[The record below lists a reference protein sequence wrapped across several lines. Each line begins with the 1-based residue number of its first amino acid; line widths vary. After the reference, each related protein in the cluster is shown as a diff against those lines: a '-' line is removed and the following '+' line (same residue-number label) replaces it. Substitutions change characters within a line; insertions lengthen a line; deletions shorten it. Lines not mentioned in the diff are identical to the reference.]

1 MKKLLLFILLGLYST
16 LSYAQSNFSVT
27 YGFDGVTSST
37 GRTDPTAPPT
47 ASNVTFSSFTSVGA
61 SANPNASARFSFTS
75 WPLGATNNTDD
86 FTGSI
91 DLTKYY
97 EVTIT
102 PGSNYTLS
110 LTNLIFTLQR
120 SGTGIR
126 QYAVRSSIDNF
137 ASNLSATIN
146 PSNSNLSVVATNT
159 FQVSDPSTTALNGS
173 TITFDSNHSST
184 APIIIRFY
192 GFNAEASGG
201 TFSIDN
207 VTITGSTTLS
217 NVNAPLISSNPT
229 SLAFGSQNINTTY
242 TEKALELTYSNLTNA
257 DLTLST
263 AAPFIISK
271 TSNGIYGTS
280 LIYTNAERTSPT
292 TLYVKY
298 APTSIGNNTG
308 SLAISGAGLS
318 STTNVALTGFGLD
331 PNFEINSDY
340 VQLFNDPNYLI
351 NSYWKQVSVKGSAKT
366 WEYTSSNPRT
376 GAGAAYMNGFSETE
390 TDGDGNKPSDDWL
403 ISPKMN
409 LTAFPNYPIVSFWS
423 RKWFAGPTLK
433 VYVSTTYNGS
443 AAINLADWTEI
454 TSPGLPNTTGV
465 WLQSNNI
472 DLSAYKTAA
481 TYIAFRYATE
491 TGSNGNAA
499 EWRIDDFSLTNKTAT
514 SSIPKNTITFTETS
528 VGSTSTSKSFNFSSS
543 GYGDITINAPSDF
556 EISADN
562 ASFHPSLTVLAAD
575 AVSAKTIYARFK
587 PSTTA
592 AQISGALTFSGTG
605 LTENGPTLLGSS
617 LLKSNTFDLATWNM
631 EFFGNGTAIAGSFG
645 PTDRNLQINNA
656 ATVYNNMLPDVIGIQ
671 EISDETAVDE
681 LLTKLP
687 STYKKRMSQVYSY
700 SIKPPTSNDPFPVQ
714 KLGFIYNSATVDT
727 VGFRAMF
734 VGIYKDAVAGTTIP
748 VAGNSNNRVDDG
760 FWSSGRLPFIGTF
773 NVTTLDGLRKKV
785 NVVVIHAKSGG
796 NTTDYNRR
804 VIDVQVLKDS
814 LTAQYPG
821 ENNAIIGDYNDFV
834 VGSNAGNLTSPF
846 KVFTDNGYKALTLDL
861 LNNGKGTYVGSTNP
875 SMIDN
880 IIVSNE
886 LDAFTAINST
896 AIEDA
901 RDYISGYATNT
912 SDHLPVYAR
921 FSFPIGTL
929 PVKFENF
936 TAKQEGAAVIL
947 RWSTASESNNNY
959 FTVERSTDGVKFEKV
974 KDVASN
980 GNANQKNTYSAI
992 DNNPKQGR
1000 NYYRL
1005 KQTDLNGDV
1014 SYFTEVRVVNIL
1026 DGNAGLLIY
1035 PNPVKDKVTINYVST
1050 SSNIGLSLISND
1062 GRLIFKSKGS
1072 VKSLEQQLNSKIA
1085 SIPNG
1090 LYIVSFTE
1098 NGKSHR
1104 EKLVKH

>member
-1 MKKLLLFILLGLYST
+1 MKKLLLSILLLTSIFYFDGNCQVVLSTAGKAKIEDFNTLANTGTSSALPIGWTFVETGTSANVNASYST
-16 LSYAQSNFSVT
+16 GTGSSSAADT
-27 YGFDGVTSST
+27 Y
-37 GRTDPTAPPT
+37 
-47 ASNVTFSSFTSVGA
+47 SFGA
-61 SANPNASARFSFTS
+61 S
-75 WPLGATNNTDD
+75 
-86 FTGSI
+86 GSS
-91 DLTKYY
+91 DRTFGML
-97 EVTIT
+97 
-102 PGSNYTLS
+102 
-110 LTNLIFTLQR
+110 R
-120 SGTGIR
+120 SGTLVSVIG
-126 QYAVRSSIDNF
+126 
-137 ASNLSATIN
+137 ASFRNETGTTITKLKISYTGKTWRVGTANRADRIEFSYSTDASALNVGSYTNVSELNYEN
-146 PSNSNLSVVATNT
+146 PGQA
-159 FQVSDPSTTALNGS
+159 TTASGAML
-173 TITFDSNHSST
+173 HSST
-184 APIIIRFY
+184 VSYILTGLNIPANATFWIRFSD
-192 GFNAEASGG
+192 FDASGADDG
-201 TFSIDN
+201 MGIDDFSITPNPVDPEF
-207 VTITGSTTLS
+207 ST
-217 NVNAPLISSNPT
+217 APSSIS
-229 SLAFGSQNINTTY
+229 FGGQLINTTSSENSFVLNY
-242 TEKALELTYSNLTNA
+242 ANLTNVN
-257 DLTLST
+257 TSVVT
-263 AAPFIISK
+263 SAPFSISK
-271 TSNGIYGTS
+271 TSNGLFGQS
-280 LIYTNAERTSPT
+280 LSYTQAELNGSST
-292 TLYVKY
+292 TIYVKY
-298 APTSIGNNTG
+298 SPTMIATTTG
-308 SLAISGAGLS
+308 TIAITGGG
-318 STTNVALTGFGLD
+318 TTTATNISLTGIGLD
-331 PNFEINSDY
+331 PNFEINSTYTQD
-340 VQLFNDPNYLI
+340 FNDPNYLS
-351 NSYWKQVSVKGSAKT
+351 NSYWKQASVKGSAKT

-409 LTAFPNYPIVSFWS
+409 LTTFTDYPIVNFWS
-423 RKWFAGPTLK
+423 RKWFAGPTIK

-443 AAINLADWTEI
+443 GTINLADWTEI

-465 WLQSNNI
+465 WLQSNNL

-499 EWRIDDFSLTNKTAT
+499 EWRIDDFSLTNKTST
-514 SSIPKNTITFTETS
+514 SSIPKNTVTFAETG

-562 ASFHPSLTVLAAD
+562 NSFQSSLTVLAAD

-605 LTENGPTLLGSS
+605 LTENGPTLWGSS
-617 LLKSNTFDLATWNM
+617 LLKANTFDLATWNM
-631 EFFGNGTAIAGSFG
+631 EFFGNGNTIPNFG
-645 PTDRNLQINNA
+645 PSNRALQISNA
-656 ATVYNNMLPDVIGIQ
+656 SIVYNNMLPDVIGIQ

-681 LLTKLP
+681 LLTTLP
-687 STYKKRMSQVYSY
+687 STYKKRISQVYSY
-700 SIKPPTSNDPFPVQ
+700 SIKPPNSNDPYPAQ
-714 KLGFIYNSATVDT
+714 KIGFIYNSATVDT

-734 VGIYKDAVAGTTIP
+734 VGIYKDAVAGTTSP
-748 VAGNSNNRVDDG
+748 VDNN

-773 NVTTLDGLRKKV
+773 NVTTLDGLKKKV
-785 NVVVIHAKSGG
+785 NVVVIHSKSG
-796 NTTDYNRR
+796 NKPEEYDRR
-804 VIDVQVLKDS
+804 VIDVQVLRDS
-814 LTAQYPG
+814 LAAQYPG
-821 ENNAIIGDYNDFV
+821 ENNAIIGDYNDLV
-834 VGSNAGNLTSPF
+834 ENSIAAGKESPF
-846 KVFTDNGYKALTLDL
+846 KVFTDNNYKALTLEL
-861 LNNGKGTYVGSTNP
+861 KRAGKGTYVGSTNP

-886 LDAFTAINST
+886 LDAFTAVNST

-921 FSFPIGTL
+921 FSFPVGTL
-929 PVKFENF
+929 PVKFEDF
-936 TAKQEGAAVIL
+936 TAKQEGAAVTL

-1014 SYFTEVRVVNIL
+1014 SYFPEVRVVNIL
-1026 DGNAGLLIY
+1026 DGNTGLLIY
-1035 PNPVKDKVTINYVST
+1035 PNPVKDKVSINYVST
-1050 SSNIGLSLISND
+1050 SSNIELSVISND